1 MDRQLIERF
10 VADGPLLGKSVA
22 GLSKAELTAFPVP
35 GTWSIQQIVMHMVDS
50 DLIAAHRMKQI
61 IAEENPTLIRF
72 DETAFGQRLFYHDV
86 DLALAADLFAKNR
99 ELTAQMLRR
108 QPDEVFAHFGTHN
121 IRGRVTL
128 AEQLELYTNHLHH
141 HLKFLREK
149 RRLLGKP
156 LVE

>member
-10 VADGPLLGKSVA
+10 VSDGPLLGQSIA

-72 DETAFGQRLFYHDV
+72 DETAFGERLFYDDV
-86 DLALAADLFAKNR
+86 DPALACDLFVKNR
-99 ELTAQMLRR
+99 QLLGQILRR
-108 QPDEVFAHFGTHN
+108 QPDAIFERHGTHN
-121 IRGRVTL
+121 VRGRVTL
-128 AEQLELYTNHLHH
+128 AEQLALYTNHLHH
-141 HLKFLREK
+141 HLEFLRQK
-149 RRLLGKP
+149 RKLLGKP
-156 LVE
+156 V